1 MAHRISLVN
10 MKGGVGKSTL
20 AVNLAWEYATA
31 PWDRRILLVDL
42 DPQFN
47 ASQYLIG
54 QEQYETAVLEDARPT
69 MWDLF
74 EQNTRTPGQPLAIF
88 DPHDAVHRVREFRV
102 GGRIDL
108 IPSRLELALSLRNP
122 AQKESLLQKS
132 LTQIETDYDVIII
145 DCPPTES
152 ILTYAAYLAC
162 NHVLVPVKPEYLSAI
177 GLPLLRQSLGDFN
190 RENPDRDLDVT
201 GIVFN
206 GTSGYSPE
214 ELKAK
219 SEVGDLAREFNWK
232 VFSAEVPYSRSF
244 PKGAREGQPI
254 FWTSYA
260 RTVQAARFRAFA
272 AEFAAEISL

>member
-1 MAHRISLVN
+1 MAHTISLVN

-20 AVNLAWEYATA
+20 AVNLAWEYATG
-31 PWDRRILLVDL
+31 PWYKRVLLADL

-54 QEQYETAVLEDARPT
+54 QEQYEKAVLEDAKPT
-69 MWDLF
+69 MWNLF
-74 EQNTRTPGQPLAIF
+74 EQNTRIPGTPLGSF
-88 DPHDAVHRVREFRV
+88 DPHDAVHPVRQIRPT
-102 GGRIDL
+102 GRIDL

-132 LTQIETDYDVIII
+132 LAQIEADYDVIII

-152 ILTYAAYLAC
+152 VLTYAAYLAS

-190 RENPDRDLDVT
+190 RENPGRDLDVT

-206 GTSGYSPE
+206 GSSGYSPE
-214 ELKAK
+214 EIKAK
-219 SEVGDLAREFNWK
+219 NEVGGLAGDFGWK
-232 VFSAEVPYSRSF
+232 VFKAEVPYSRSF

-254 FWTSYA
+254 FRTSYA
-260 RTVQAARFRAFA
+260 RTDQAARFQAFA
-272 AEFAAEISL
+272 AEFAEAINL

>member
-1 MAHRISLVN
+1 MACTISLVN

-31 PWDRRILLVDL
+31 PWHRRILLVDL

-54 QEQYETAVLEDARPT
+54 QEQYEKAVLEDAKPT
-69 MWDLF
+69 MWNLF
-74 EQNTRTPGQPLAIF
+74 EQNTRTPGQPLTIF
-88 DPHDAVHRVREFRV
+88 DPHAAVHPVQRFRD

-122 AQKESLLQKS
+122 AQKEALLEKS
-132 LTQIETDYDVIII
+132 LTQVETGYDIIII

-152 ILTYAAYLAC
+152 VLTLAAYLTSD
-162 NHVLVPVKPEYLSAI
+162 HVLVPVKPEYLSAI

-190 RENPDRDLDVT
+190 RENPGRDLDVV
-201 GIVFN
+201 GVVFN
-206 GTSGYSPE
+206 ATTNYRPE

-219 SEVGDLAREFNWK
+219 SEVRELAREFSWK
-232 VFSAEVPYSRSF
+232 VFDAEVPYSRSF
-244 PKGAREGQPI
+244 PKGAREGQPT

-260 RTVQAARFRAFA
+260 RTTTAERFRAFA
-272 AEFAAEISL
+272 QEFAVAISL